1 MFYAKMKNRRNL
13 YQVEN
18 QQNTD
23 YWVLQ
28 DIKKRNKFIINQTI

>member
-1 MFYAKMKNRRNL
+1 MFYAKMKNRQNL
-13 YQVEN
+13 YQFEN